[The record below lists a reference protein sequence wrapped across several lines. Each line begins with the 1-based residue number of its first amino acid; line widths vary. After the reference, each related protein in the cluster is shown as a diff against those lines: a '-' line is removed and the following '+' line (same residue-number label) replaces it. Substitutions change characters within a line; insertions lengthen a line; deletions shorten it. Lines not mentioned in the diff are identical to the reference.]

1 MKRLVLLLL
10 LLHVPVHAQ
19 QKMEWPENKK
29 AVVVLTYDDGLAS
42 QLDLAVPQLEAAG
55 LKATF
60 FLTGGINSETIP
72 RWRALAGKGYEL
84 GNHTLFHP
92 CSLTEDTS
100 VGSASYTPER
110 IVKEIEV
117 MNNFLYAVDGRE
129 DRTYAYPCAE
139 TTVGNGNDYV
149 DALRK
154 SFLVKYARIGG
165 DTDAVITDFNHLD
178 LLRVPS
184 YGVDENTPASELIAF
199 VDRVRQSGGMGIFM
213 FHGIGGDY
221 INISAEAHRELLA
234 YLRNSEKDIWVT
246 TFREAMDYAEKIKL
260 QVPPLP

>member
-1 MKRLVLLLL
+1 
-10 LLHVPVHAQ
+10 
-19 QKMEWPENKK
+19 
-29 AVVVLTYDDGLAS
+29 
-42 QLDLAVPQLEAAG
+42 
-55 LKATF
+55 
-60 FLTGGINSETIP
+60 
-72 RWRALAGKGYEL
+72 
-84 GNHTLFHP
+84 
-92 CSLTEDTS
+92 
-100 VGSASYTPER
+100 
-110 IVKEIEV
+110 
-117 MNNFLYAVDGRE
+117 
-129 DRTYAYPCAE
+129 
-139 TTVGNGNDYV
+139 VGNGNDYV

-260 QVPPLP
+260 QVPHLP